1 MTKIYLICWLY
12 GLKVS
17 ALVLAILALH
27 LLGIESVSKF
37 AASHRANIHTFIL
50 LGLFH
55 RKKMMVWFHEA
66 C

>member
-27 LLGIESVSKF
+27 LLGIGSVSNF
-37 AASHRANIHTFIL
+37 AVSHRVNIHTVIL

-55 RKKMMVWFHEA
+55 RWKK
-66 C
+66 

>member
-37 AASHRANIHTFIL
+37 AASQSEYSYFYTIRPFSQKKND
-50 LGLFH
+50 GL
-55 RKKMMVWFHEA
+55 VP
-66 C
+66 